1 MPRVVTALRGD
12 DKGRRALTRSRH
24 PEALAKRAI
33 ASRLLPTCA
42 LWCRSRVNP
51 RSVGDGPDRADIL
64 RGPRFARAPQ
74 DDGQRFPPSALS
86 GASLNVSATKRKTT
100 FGGNTGMPGSLTF
113 GRIATKPRH
122 L

>member
-12 DKGRRALTRSRH
+12 DKGRRALTHSRH

-51 RSVGDGPDRADIL
+51 RSVGDGPGGAAIL
-64 RGPRFARAPQ
+64 RGPLRGRLRMTVRALLRPAAILIARKVGHPT
-74 DDGQRFPPSALS
+74 DFP
-86 GASLNVSATKRKTT
+86 GC
-100 FGGNTGMPGSLTF
+100 
-113 GRIATKPRH
+113 
-122 L
+122 